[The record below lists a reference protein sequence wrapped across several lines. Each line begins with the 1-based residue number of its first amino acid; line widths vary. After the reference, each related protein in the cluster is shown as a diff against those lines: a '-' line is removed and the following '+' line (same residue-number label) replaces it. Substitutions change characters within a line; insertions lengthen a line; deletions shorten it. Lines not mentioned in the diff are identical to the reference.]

1 MKKLFNVL
9 LTLFMVYAIMGI
21 SDSLA
26 NTISP
31 AINEVKLPQGQR
43 SISSLKFFNGDDKDI
58 DIILSVYEYNPE
70 TEEIIKDGKNIFLK
84 VDTDTFVVG
93 ANSEQEI
100 KYEIYPLS
108 NLQLGTYFNVLV
120 VTEVTDSKNV
130 YINQGISQLVVLHII
145 DPDQSVKGIA
155 TNSYITDLK
164 IINKGIP
171 FITPAK
177 IKYTITNNS
186 NYVITPSGRIEI
198 FNKRNDY
205 KPEYI
210 YINEDKNRVYPKEC
224 IEESYEV
231 DAWHISDIFSERIV
245 IGNFYNGLD
254 NDPQRTEAQ
263 INSYIYEILGILAI
277 IIVIFMLIK
286 SMVEDKRKSKK
297 VS

>member
-9 LTLFMVYAIMGI
+9 LILFMVYAIIGT
-21 SDSLA
+21 SDSFA

-31 AINEVKLPQGQR
+31 AINEIKLPQGQR
-43 SISSLKFFNGDDKDI
+43 SISSLKFFNEEDKDI

-93 ANSEQEI
+93 ADSEQEI

-120 VTEVTDSKNV
+120 ITEVTDSKNV

-155 TNSYITDLK
+155 TDSYITDLK
-164 IINKGIP
+164 VISKGIP
-171 FITPAK
+171 FITPVK

-210 YINEDKNRVYPKEC
+210 YINEDKNRVYPKES

-254 NDPQRTEAQ
+254 SDPQRIEVQ
-263 INSYIYEILGILAI
+263 INSYTYEVLGILAI
-277 IIVIFMLIK
+277 IVVIFMLIK
-286 SMVEDKRKSKK
+286 SIREDKRKSKK